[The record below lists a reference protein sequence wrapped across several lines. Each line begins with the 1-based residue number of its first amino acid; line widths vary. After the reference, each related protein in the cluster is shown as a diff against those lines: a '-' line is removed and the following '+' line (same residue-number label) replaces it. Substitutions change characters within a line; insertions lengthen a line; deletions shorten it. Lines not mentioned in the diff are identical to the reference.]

1 MVSGRKA
8 AFFVVLLLTSGVV
21 ARAQSITEFALPN
34 PGSGP
39 SRIAPGSDGNLWF
52 TETNPLSPR
61 VGRITPTGGIT
72 EFPLPGSPFPA
83 IDIVS
88 GPDGNLWVTIA
99 DTAQGASA
107 AIGRIT
113 TAGVLTLFPLPS
125 PSSRPDS
132 IAVGLDG
139 ALWFTETIANRIGRI
154 TTAGVITEFP
164 IPTAQSQPTGIAAGP
179 DGNLWFTES
188 GAGRIGRIT
197 PVGAVTEIPIPSGGQ
212 PLDIAAGPDGSLW
225 FTKISQ
231 IGRITTAGVISESSN
246 PPEGA
251 RPQGIG
257 AGPDGNVWFT
267 EFSRI
272 GRITPA
278 GVITHFAIP
287 SSPGDAQGITAGP
300 DDAVW
305 FAETAGNRIGRI
317 TTGIVDD
324 ETRILPVVGS
334 TEGMGGSFFRTSV
347 QLHNSGTTPSVGG
360 IVFHPSGVAGSVQD
374 PVLTFSLAP
383 GQTRTIPDLLPAMN
397 LSGLGSADV
406 ILTLGSAG
414 NIPVVSAR
422 VFNDAGAAGTTGFAL
437 NALLAEDALRAGHRG
452 VLFVPS
458 DPTAFRL
465 NLGVRTLTA
474 DVALTLTVRN
484 AEGAVLGVVP
494 KFFPAVYHE
503 QRSADAF
510 LNGLALPAGG
520 SVTVLV
526 ESGSAIVY
534 GATVDNRTGDPS
546 LQIASAVP

>member
-1 MVSGRKA
+1 MISRRNA
-8 AFFVVLLLTSGVV
+8 VLLV
-21 ARAQSITEFALPN
+21 ALLLGPCVAGRAQSITEFALPD
-34 PGSGP
+34 PASGP
-39 SRIAPGSDGNLWF
+39 SQIAAGSDGNLWF

-61 VGRITPTGGIT
+61 VGRITPTGVVT
-72 EFPLPGSPFPA
+72 EFPLPGSPFSA
-83 IDIVS
+83 IDIAS

-99 DTAQGASA
+99 DTGQGAFA

-113 TAGVLTLFPLPS
+113 TAGVVTLFPLPS

-139 ALWFTETIANRIGRI
+139 ALWFTETIGNRIGRI

-164 IPTAQSQPTGIAAGP
+164 IPTAQSQPAGIAAGP
-179 DGNLWFTES
+179 DGNLWFTET
-188 GAGRIGRIT
+188 AAARIGRIT
-197 PVGAVTEIPIPSGGQ
+197 PAGAVTEFPIPSGGQ
-212 PLDIAAGPDGSLW
+212 PLDIASGADGSLW
-225 FTKISQ
+225 FTEISQ
-231 IGRITTAGVISESSN
+231 IGRITAAGVITEFAN
-246 PPEGA
+246 PPAGTH
-251 RPQGIG
+251 PQGIG

-278 GVITHFAIP
+278 GVITDFAIP

-300 DDAVW
+300 DDAMW

-317 TTGIVDD
+317 TTRIVD
-324 ETRILPVVGS
+324 EVTLILPVVGS
-334 TEGMGGSFFRTSV
+334 TAGVGGSFFRTSV

-374 PVLTFSLAP
+374 RVLTFSLAP
-383 GQTRTIPDLLPAMN
+383 GETQTIPDLLPAMG

-414 NIPVVSAR
+414 NVPVVSAR

-437 NALLAEDALRAGHRG
+437 NALLAEDALHAGHRG
-452 VLFVPS
+452 VLFVPA
-458 DPTAFRL
+458 DLTAFRL
-465 NLGVRTLTA
+465 NLGVRTLNE

-484 AEGAVLGVVP
+484 AEGAVAAVVP

-503 QRSADAF
+503 QRSAEAF

-520 SVTVLV
+520 SITVLV
-526 ESGSAIVY
+526 ESGGAILY

-546 LQIASAVP
+546 LQIARAVP